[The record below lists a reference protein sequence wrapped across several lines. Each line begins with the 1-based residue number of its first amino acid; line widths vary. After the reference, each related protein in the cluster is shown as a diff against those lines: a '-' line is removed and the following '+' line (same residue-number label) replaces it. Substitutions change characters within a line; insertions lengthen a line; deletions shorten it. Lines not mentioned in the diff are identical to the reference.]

1 MKSDLIDDVF
11 IMADDDYR
19 PLHLID
25 QDVFIKNG
33 KFCGY
38 YCYHLQN
45 WKGDQNHYS
54 SFDHCMF
61 RTRQFLQE
69 QGYSTWMYESHM
81 PQAIDKRIYQEIL
94 EKHPDIET
102 KGYSEWSI
110 FFNYVNTIYP
120 GQVEN
125 LPFVVMSWPG
135 SCGAW
140 DLEVFPKEYIFE
152 NYYRELYE
160 PGEIFEQYSKD
171 YYAGTEMENRKK
183 VTDYMNYH
191 NAHSQIRAM
200 FQAYRAN
207 YEMIYGEYP
216 TFALSFTAEGCT
228 IRLPQYIGI
237 GEEAFTRIP
246 FLIQN
251 EIGLEE
257 AEITYRYI
265 DVQGNEIVTGAEM
278 NMALD
283 QKELE
288 IPVRGIWGGMKGIFE
303 LEVRYRG
310 QIFSRRT
317 KLCIM
322 KKGLEA

>member
-1 MKSDLIDDVF
+1 
-11 IMADDDYR
+11 
-19 PLHLID
+19 
-25 QDVFIKNG
+25 
-33 KFCGY
+33 
-38 YCYHLQN
+38 
-45 WKGDQNHYS
+45 
-54 SFDHCMF
+54 
-61 RTRQFLQE
+61 
-69 QGYSTWMYESHM
+69 
-81 PQAIDKRIYQEIL
+81 
-94 EKHPDIET
+94 
-102 KGYSEWSI
+102 
-110 FFNYVNTIYP
+110 
-120 GQVEN
+120 
-125 LPFVVMSWPG
+125 
-135 SCGAW
+135 
-140 DLEVFPKEYIFE
+140 
-152 NYYRELYE
+152 
-160 PGEIFEQYSKD
+160 
-171 YYAGTEMENRKK
+171 
-183 VTDYMNYH
+183 
-191 NAHSQIRAM
+191 M